1 MALLQTNEMSLSV
14 SVKEGKGLFP
24 DYWLDSED
32 PLGDMVSYI
41 HAKE

>member
-14 SVKEGKGLFP
+14 SVKEGKGLFFFFF
-24 DYWLDSED
+24 LESEK
-32 PLGDMVSYI
+32 PQGDVVWCI